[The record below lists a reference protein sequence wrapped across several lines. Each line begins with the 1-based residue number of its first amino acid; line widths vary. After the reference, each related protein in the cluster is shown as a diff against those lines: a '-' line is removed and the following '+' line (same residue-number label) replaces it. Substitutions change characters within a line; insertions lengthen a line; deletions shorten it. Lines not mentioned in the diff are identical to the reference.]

1 MLYLAIKRLRHNFQ
15 LSIITLMGF
24 IAVFTITPYAVY
36 RFYTESFITAVAD
49 TVAVVSIIIAVIYA
63 WRTGNAAKPGIYLA
77 IICSAA
83 ATIAAVNS
91 GINSFFWIYPLV
103 LFNFFMVPP
112 SRALSIMLIVLSS
125 IAMYHILKPNTVFA
139 SNYQMSEFLV
149 TCLLSSLLTFIFAY
163 RTQHQR
169 ERLEVLAAHDPL
181 TGIYNRRI
189 MTDELNKAVHDN
201 RNTRAYSLL
210 IMDLDH
216 FKNIN
221 DTLGHE
227 AGDQV
232 LIDFVHIVQ
241 KTIRKNDLFFRH
253 GGEEFALLLPD
264 TNKQGLT
271 IVADKL
277 QKQVFSNLQSQV
289 GSVSVSSGGAVL
301 NENENW
307 QDWLNRAD
315 AQLYLSKQSGRNRYH
330 IAD

>member
-1 MLYLAIKRLRHNFQ
+1 MLYLAVKRLKQNFQ
-15 LSIITLMGF
+15 LSIITLMGL
-24 IAVFTITPYAVY
+24 IATFAITPYTIY
-36 RFYTESFITAVAD
+36 RIYIGEFITAIADAVAI
-49 TVAVVSIIIAVIYA
+49 VSIITAVIYA

-83 ATIAAVNS
+83 TTIAAVNS

-103 LFNFFMVPP
+103 LFNFFMVSP
-112 SRALSIMLIVLSS
+112 SRALTIMLIVLGS
-125 IAMYHILKPNTVFA
+125 IAIHYNLSPNSVFA
-139 SNYQMSEFLV
+139 GSYQMSEFLL

-163 RTQHQR
+163 KTQHQR

-181 TGIYNRRI
+181 TGVYNRRI
-189 MTDELNKAVHDN
+189 MTEKLYKAAKHSRTSRV
-201 RNTRAYSLL
+201 YSLL
-210 IMDLDH
+210 VMDLDH

-221 DTLGHE
+221 DTLGHK
-227 AGDQV
+227 AGDQI

-241 KTIRKNDLFFRH
+241 TTMRENDLFFRH

-264 TNKQGLT
+264 TDKQGLT

-277 QKQVFSNLQSQV
+277 QKQVFSKLLSPA

-301 NENENW
+301 EENENW

-315 AQLYLSKQSGRNRYH
+315 EQLYLSKQAGRNRYH

>member
-1 MLYLAIKRLRHNFQ
+1 MLYLAIKRLRQNFQ
-15 LSIITLMGF
+15 LSIITLMGL
-24 IAVFTITPYAVY
+24 IATFTITPYTVY
-36 RFYTESFITAVAD
+36 RIYTGDFITATAD
-49 TVAVVSIIIAVIYA
+49 AVAVVSIIIAVIYA
-63 WRTGNAAKPGIYLA
+63 WRTDNAAKPGIYLA

-103 LFNFFMVPP
+103 LFNFFMVSP
-112 SRALSIMLIVLSS
+112 SRALTIMLIVLCS
-125 IAMYHILKPNTVFA
+125 IAIHHGLNPNTVFA
-139 SNYQMSEFLV
+139 SHYQMSEFLV

-169 ERLEVLAAHDPL
+169 ERLEILAAHDPL
-181 TGIYNRRI
+181 TGVYNRRI
-189 MTDELNKAVHDN
+189 MTEELYKATKDSRTSRV
-201 RNTRAYSLL
+201 YSIL

-221 DTLGHE
+221 DTLGHK
-227 AGDQV
+227 AGDQI

-241 KTIRKNDLFFRH
+241 TTMRENDLFFRH

-264 TNKQGLT
+264 TDKHGLT

-277 QKQVFSNLQSQV
+277 QKQVFSKLLSQT

-301 NENENW
+301 EKNENW

-315 AQLYLSKQSGRNRYH
+315 AQLYLSKQAGRNCYH